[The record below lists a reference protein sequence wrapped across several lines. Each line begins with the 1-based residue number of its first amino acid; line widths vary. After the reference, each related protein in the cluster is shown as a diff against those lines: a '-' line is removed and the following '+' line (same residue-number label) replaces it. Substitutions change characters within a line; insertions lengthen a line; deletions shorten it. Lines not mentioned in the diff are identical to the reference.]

1 MEAKKKRAHFYDII
15 DFAIFT
21 KTDTNYLTLFWEY
34 LTMRG
39 SPTGLPYDD
48 ARYAVWMKLLPF
60 MLEVASPASKY
71 RLCACI
77 IFGRT
82 KMRRRR
88 PDDFFYSFW
97 QVFARGGKG
106 LGRGGSSEGL
116 ISKLK

>member
-1 MEAKKKRAHFYDII
+1 MIRRRQRGVSLRMSIFHSGTIKKRARFDDVI

-21 KTDTNYLTLFWEY
+21 KADTHYLTLFWEY
-34 LTMRG
+34 LTTRG
-39 SPTGLPYDD
+39 SPTGLPYED

-71 RLCACI
+71 RLCAWT

-88 PDDFFYSFW
+88 RR
-97 QVFARGGKG
+97 AR
-106 LGRGGSSEGL
+106 
-116 ISKLK
+116 